1 MIKSGRA
8 TSIHRHLAGVG
19 ALTTGMVGG
28 LFLLVLVGV
37 SLDTSRAQVLERSS
51 ALASVL
57 ASNLTASIVF
67 QDPATAAELLNGLR
81 TVDDVIEAQVSLPGG
96 EVFVAYRRSLLE
108 DQSDIRELYSESLSV
123 PVLLDQE
130 EIASLEI
137 RVDLWPVYQQLVW
150 ISGIA
155 FVLWLL
161 GMVAAYVLSRVF
173 NARITTASIVFQ
185 DPATAA
191 ELLNGLRTVD
201 DVIEAQVSLPGGE
214 VFVAYR
220 RSLLEDQSDI
230 RELYSES
237 LSVPVLL
244 DQEEIASL
252 EIRVDLWPVY
262 QQLVWISGIAFVL
275 WLLGM
280 VAAYVL
286 SRVFNARI
294 TEPLSDLADMMSE
307 VTDREDYEQ
316 RFSYSVNNELGSV
329 VDAFNEM
336 LDRIGDREQRLRR
349 MILDLEEARDQAESA
364 ARSKS
369 SFLANMSHEIR
380 TPMNGV
386 MGMIALLKQGDLSEQ
401 QRAYFETIERSADAL
416 LLIIDDILDF
426 TKIEAGRLKLGRS
439 AFSLRDSLGSI
450 EALFSEPASQKGLV
464 LSFSVDPAVPQVVV
478 GDPGRI
484 RQILLNLIGNAVK
497 FTDEG
502 SITVKAGLADP
513 DRGEQLR
520 FTVAD
525 TGPGI
530 HSDDQ
535 TRIFGEF
542 YQADVSLTRAH
553 GGTGLGLSI
562 TDQLVRLM
570 GGQIGFESLEGE
582 GTLFWVELPMEVPG
596 DSTLNEWAADL
607 PKTGASAK
615 ESARLER
622 LTNPA
627 ASASAPTTGATEYPL
642 PITYDLQ
649 VLVAEDSEVNQFI
662 IRELL
667 AKWGIEIA
675 VVANGLE
682 AVEAFKGRE
691 FDLILMDIQMPE
703 MDGLEATRQIRSLQS
718 GEGVHADCEIVGLSA
733 HAMSGDRERYM
744 AEGMVDYLT
753 KPIRTEE
760 LREILDACLEKKQ
773 GIS

>member
-1 MIKSGRA
+1 MIKPGRT

-19 ALTTGMVGG
+19 AFTTGVVGG

-51 ALASVL
+51 ALGSVL

-67 QDPATAAELLNGLR
+67 QDPGTAAELLNGLR
-81 TVDDVIEAQVSLPGG
+81 TVDDVIEAQITLPEGD
-96 EVFVAYRRSLLE
+96 VFVTYRRSLLE
-108 DQSDIRELYSESLSV
+108 DQSGVQGLYSESLSV

-155 FVLWLL
+155 FVLW
-161 GMVAAYVLSRVF
+161 M
-173 NARITTASIVFQ
+173 
-185 DPATAA
+185 
-191 ELLNGLRTVD
+191 
-201 DVIEAQVSLPGGE
+201 
-214 VFVAYR
+214 
-220 RSLLEDQSDI
+220 
-230 RELYSES
+230 
-237 LSVPVLL
+237 
-244 DQEEIASL
+244 
-252 EIRVDLWPVY
+252 
-262 QQLVWISGIAFVL
+262 
-275 WLLGM
+275 LGM

-307 VTDREDYEQ
+307 VTDREDYGR
-316 RFSYSVNNELGSV
+316 RFSYGVNNELGSV

-336 LDRIGDREQRLRR
+336 LERIGDREQRLRK
-349 MILDLEEARDQAESA
+349 MIVDLEEARDQAESA

-386 MGMIALLKQGDLSEQ
+386 MGMIALLKQGDLTEQ

-450 EALFSEPASQKGLV
+450 EALFSEPASQKGLA
-464 LSFSVDPAVPQVVV
+464 LSFGVDPAVPEVVV

-502 SITVKAGLADP
+502 SITVTASLVDP
-513 DRGEQLR
+513 DKPEQFR

-530 HSDDQ
+530 QPDDQ

-553 GGTGLGLSI
+553 GGTGLGLAI

-570 GGQIGFESLEGE
+570 GGQVGFESEFGK
-582 GTLFWVELPMEVPG
+582 GSLFWVELPLASPSDTTVASFRDNDARGVP
-596 DSTLNEWAADL
+596 AD
-607 PKTGASAK
+607 K

-627 ASASAPTTGATEYPL
+627 AAASAPTTGATEYPL
-642 PITYDLQ
+642 PVTYDLQ

-675 VVANGLE
+675 VAANGLE
-682 AVEAFKGRE
+682 AVKAFRERE

-703 MDGLEATRQIRSLQS
+703 MDGLEATRQIRSIQTREALNQ
-718 GEGVHADCEIVGLSA
+718 GCEIVGLSA

-760 LREILDACLEKKQ
+760 LRVVLDACLEKKQ
-773 GIS
+773 AVSRR

>member
-1 MIKSGRA
+1 MIKSARA
-8 TSIHRHLAGVG
+8 TSIHSHLAGVG
-19 ALTTGMVGG
+19 AFITGAVGG

-37 SLDTSRAQVLERSS
+37 SLDTSRGQVLERSS
-51 ALASVL
+51 ALGNVL

-67 QDPATAAELLNGLR
+67 QDPGTAAELLNGLR
-81 TVDDVIEAQVSLPGG
+81 TVDDVIEARITLPGG
-96 EVFVAYRRSLLE
+96 EVFVTYRHSLLE
-108 DQSDIRELYSESLSV
+108 GHSGVQRLYSESLSV

-130 EIASLEI
+130 QIASLEI
-137 RVDLWPVYQQLVW
+137 RVDLWPVY
-150 ISGIA
+150 
-155 FVLWLL
+155 
-161 GMVAAYVLSRVF
+161 
-173 NARITTASIVFQ
+173 
-185 DPATAA
+185 
-191 ELLNGLRTVD
+191 E
-201 DVIEAQVSLPGGE
+201 
-214 VFVAYR
+214 
-220 RSLLEDQSDI
+220 
-230 RELYSES
+230 
-237 LSVPVLL
+237 
-244 DQEEIASL
+244 
-252 EIRVDLWPVY
+252 
-262 QQLVWISGIAFVL
+262 QLVWISGIAFVL

-307 VTDREDYEQ
+307 VTDREDYSQ
-316 RFSYSVNNELGSV
+316 RFTYGVKNELGSV

-336 LDRIGDREQRLRR
+336 LVRIGDREQRLRK
-349 MILDLEEARDQAESA
+349 MIVDLEEARDQAESA

-386 MGMIALLKQGDLSEQ
+386 MGMIALLKQGGLSEQ

-439 AFSLRDSLGSI
+439 AFSLRDSLSSI
-450 EALFSEPASQKGLV
+450 EALFSEPASQKGLA
-464 LSFSVDPAVPQVVV
+464 LSFTTDPSAPEIVV

-484 RQILLNLIGNAVK
+484 RQTLLNLIGNAVK

-502 SITVKAGLADP
+502 SVTVTVGLVETDQ
-513 DRGEQLR
+513 GEQFR

-530 HSDDQ
+530 HPDDQ

-553 GGTGLGLSI
+553 GGTGLGLVI

-570 GGQIGFESLEGE
+570 GGRIGFESRHGD
-582 GTLFWVELPMEVPG
+582 GSLFWIELPMEVPG
-596 DSTLNEWAADL
+596 DNNLQELAPEVLKNAERGS
-607 PKTGASAK
+607 

-627 ASASAPTTGATEYPL
+627 AAASAPTAGATEYPL
-642 PITYDLQ
+642 PVTYDLQ

-675 VVANGLE
+675 VAANGLE
-682 AVEAFKGRE
+682 TVEAFRERE

-718 GEGVHADCEIVGLSA
+718 REGLHVDCDIVGLSA
-733 HAMSGDRERYM
+733 HAMSGDRARYM
-744 AEGMVDYLT
+744 AEGMVGYLT
-753 KPIRTEE
+753 KPIKTEE
-760 LREILDACLEKKQ
+760 LKEVLDACFGKKQ
-773 GIS
+773 GGF

>member
-1 MIKSGRA
+1 MTKSSRA

-19 ALTTGMVGG
+19 ALTTGVVGG

-37 SLDTSRAQVLERSS
+37 SLETSRAQVLERSS
-51 ALASVL
+51 ALGGVL

-67 QDPATAAELLNGLR
+67 QDPGTAAELLNGLR
-81 TVDDVIEAQVSLPGG
+81 TVEDVIEAQIILPEG
-96 EVFVAYRRSLLE
+96 EVFVAYRRSLLD
-108 DQSDIRELYSESLSV
+108 DQSSFQGLSSESLRV

-130 EIASLEI
+130 QIAALEI
-137 RVDLWPVYQQLVW
+137 
-150 ISGIA
+150 S
-155 FVLWLL
+155 
-161 GMVAAYVLSRVF
+161 
-173 NARITTASIVFQ
+173 
-185 DPATAA
+185 
-191 ELLNGLRTVD
+191 
-201 DVIEAQVSLPGGE
+201 
-214 VFVAYR
+214 
-220 RSLLEDQSDI
+220 
-230 RELYSES
+230 
-237 LSVPVLL
+237 
-244 DQEEIASL
+244 
-252 EIRVDLWPVY
+252 VDLWPVY

-294 TEPLSDLADMMSE
+294 TEPLADLADMMSE
-307 VTDREDYEQ
+307 VTDREDYSQ
-316 RFSYSVNNELGSV
+316 RFSYGVNNELGSV

-336 LDRIGDREQRLRR
+336 LERIGDREQRLRK
-349 MILDLEEARDQAESA
+349 MILELEEARDQAESA

-386 MGMIALLKQGDLSEQ
+386 MGMIALLKQGGLTQQ

-439 AFSLRDSLGSI
+439 AFGLRESLGSI
-450 EALFSEPASQKGLV
+450 QALFSEPALQKGLA
-464 LSFSVDPAVPQVVV
+464 LSFTVDRAVPQVVV

-497 FTDEG
+497 FTEEG
-502 SITVKAGLADP
+502 GIKVAAGLIEIDK
-513 DRGEQLR
+513 GQQIR
-520 FTVAD
+520 FTVTD

-530 HSDDQ
+530 QPEDQ

-553 GGTGLGLSI
+553 GGTGLGLAI

-570 GGQIGFESLEGE
+570 GGRVGFESESGK
-582 GTLFWVELPMEVPG
+582 GSLFWVELPLVLPG
-596 DSTLNEWAADL
+596 DDTVAGLQDNVAENISKD
-607 PKTGASAK
+607 K

-627 ASASAPTTGATEYPL
+627 ASASAPTAGATEYPL
-642 PITYDLQ
+642 PVTYDLR

-675 VVANGLE
+675 VAANGLE
-682 AVEAFKGRE
+682 AVKAFSEQE

-703 MDGLEATRQIRSLQS
+703 MDGLEATRQIRAVQAA
-718 GEGVHADCEIVGLSA
+718 EGLHKDCEIVGLSA

-744 AEGMVDYLT
+744 AEGMIEYLT

-760 LREILDACLEKKQ
+760 LREVLDACLEAKQ
-773 GIS
+773 GGS

>member
-1 MIKSGRA
+1 
-8 TSIHRHLAGVG
+8 
-19 ALTTGMVGG
+19 
-28 LFLLVLVGV
+28 
-37 SLDTSRAQVLERSS
+37 
-51 ALASVL
+51 
-57 ASNLTASIVF
+57 
-67 QDPATAAELLNGLR
+67 
-81 TVDDVIEAQVSLPGG
+81 
-96 EVFVAYRRSLLE
+96 
-108 DQSDIRELYSESLSV
+108 
-123 PVLLDQE
+123 
-130 EIASLEI
+130 
-137 RVDLWPVYQQLVW
+137 
-150 ISGIA
+150 
-155 FVLWLL
+155 
-161 GMVAAYVLSRVF
+161 
-173 NARITTASIVFQ
+173 
-185 DPATAA
+185 
-191 ELLNGLRTVD
+191 
-201 DVIEAQVSLPGGE
+201 
-214 VFVAYR
+214 
-220 RSLLEDQSDI
+220 
-230 RELYSES
+230 
-237 LSVPVLL
+237 
-244 DQEEIASL
+244 
-252 EIRVDLWPVY
+252 
-262 QQLVWISGIAFVL
+262 
-275 WLLGM
+275 
-280 VAAYVL
+280 
-286 SRVFNARI
+286 
-294 TEPLSDLADMMSE
+294 MMSE
-307 VTDREDYEQ
+307 VTDREDYSQ
-316 RFSYSVNNELGSV
+316 RFSYGVKNELGSV

-336 LDRIGDREQRLRR
+336 LVRIGDREQRLRK
-349 MILDLEEARDQAESA
+349 MIVDLEEARDQAESA

-386 MGMIALLKQGDLSEQ
+386 MGMIALLKQGGLTEQ

-450 EALFSEPASQKGLV
+450 EALFSEPASQKGLA
-464 LSFSVDPAVPQVVV
+464 LSFTTDPSVPEVVV

-502 SITVKAGLADP
+502 SITVTAGLADS
-513 DRGEQLR
+513 DKGEQFR

-530 HSDDQ
+530 HPDDQ

-553 GGTGLGLSI
+553 GGTGLGLAI

-570 GGQIGFESLEGE
+570 GGRIGFESRHGD
-582 GTLFWVELPMEVPG
+582 GSLFWVELPMEVPG
-596 DSTLNEWAADL
+596 DKTLQELAPEVPKPAAS
-607 PKTGASAK
+607 GK

-627 ASASAPTTGATEYPL
+627 AAASAPTAGATEYPL
-642 PITYDLQ
+642 PVTYDLQ

-675 VVANGLE
+675 VAANGLE
-682 AVEAFKGRE
+682 AVEAFRERE

-703 MDGLEATRQIRSLQS
+703 MDGLEATRQIGALQA
-718 GEGVHADCEIVGLSA
+718 GEGLHTGCDIVGLSA

-760 LREILDACLEKKQ
+760 LREVLDACLEKKQ
-773 GIS
+773 GVS

>member
-1 MIKSGRA
+1 MIKPDRT

-19 ALTTGMVGG
+19 AFITGVVGG

-51 ALASVL
+51 ALGSVL

-67 QDPATAAELLNGLR
+67 QDPGTAAELLNGLR
-81 TVDDVIEAQVSLPGG
+81 TVDDVIEAQITLPEGD
-96 EVFVAYRRSLLE
+96 VFVTYRRSLLE
-108 DQSDIRELYSESLSV
+108 DQSGVQGLYSESLSV

-155 FVLWLL
+155 FVLW
-161 GMVAAYVLSRVF
+161 M
-173 NARITTASIVFQ
+173 
-185 DPATAA
+185 
-191 ELLNGLRTVD
+191 
-201 DVIEAQVSLPGGE
+201 
-214 VFVAYR
+214 
-220 RSLLEDQSDI
+220 
-230 RELYSES
+230 
-237 LSVPVLL
+237 
-244 DQEEIASL
+244 
-252 EIRVDLWPVY
+252 
-262 QQLVWISGIAFVL
+262 
-275 WLLGM
+275 LGM

-307 VTDREDYEQ
+307 VTDREDYGR
-316 RFSYSVNNELGSV
+316 RFSYGVNNELGSV

-336 LDRIGDREQRLRR
+336 LERIGDREQRLRK
-349 MILDLEEARDQAESA
+349 MIVDLEEARDQAESA

-386 MGMIALLKQGDLSEQ
+386 MGMIALLKQGDLTEQ

-439 AFSLRDSLGSI
+439 AFSLHDSLGSI
-450 EALFSEPASQKGLV
+450 EALFSEPASQKGLA
-464 LSFSVDPAVPQVVV
+464 LSFSVDPAVPEVVV

-502 SITVKAGLADP
+502 SITVTASLVDP
-513 DRGEQLR
+513 DKPEQFR

-530 HSDDQ
+530 QPDDQ

-553 GGTGLGLSI
+553 GGTGLGLAI

-570 GGQIGFESLEGE
+570 GGEVGFESEFGK
-582 GTLFWVELPMEVPG
+582 GSLFWVELPLASPG
-596 DSTLNEWAADL
+596 DTTAASFRDNDAR
-607 PKTGASAK
+607 GISADK

-627 ASASAPTTGATEYPL
+627 AAASAPTTGATEYPL
-642 PITYDLQ
+642 PVTYDLQ

-675 VVANGLE
+675 VAANGLE
-682 AVEAFKGRE
+682 AVKAFRERE

-703 MDGLEATRQIRSLQS
+703 MDGLEATRQIRSIQTREALHQ
-718 GEGVHADCEIVGLSA
+718 GCEIVGLSA

-760 LREILDACLEKKQ
+760 LRVVLDACLEKKQ
-773 GIS
+773 GVS

>member
-19 ALTTGMVGG
+19 AFTTGVVGG

-37 SLDTSRAQVLERSS
+37 SLETSRAQVLERSS
-51 ALASVL
+51 ALGSVL

-67 QDPATAAELLNGLR
+67 QDPGTAAELLNGLR
-81 TVDDVIEAQVSLPGG
+81 TVEDVIEAQIILPEG
-96 EVFVAYRRSLLE
+96 EVFVTYRRSLLE
-108 DQSDIRELYSESLSV
+108 DQSGFQGLSSESLRV

-130 EIASLEI
+130 QIASLEI
-137 RVDLWPVYQQLVW
+137 RVDLWPVYQQQVW

-155 FVLWLL
+155 LVLWLL
-161 GMVAAYVLSRVF
+161 GMA
-173 NARITTASIVFQ
+173 
-185 DPATAA
+185 
-191 ELLNGLRTVD
+191 
-201 DVIEAQVSLPGGE
+201 
-214 VFVAYR
+214 
-220 RSLLEDQSDI
+220 
-230 RELYSES
+230 
-237 LSVPVLL
+237 
-244 DQEEIASL
+244 
-252 EIRVDLWPVY
+252 
-262 QQLVWISGIAFVL
+262 
-275 WLLGM
+275 
-280 VAAYVL
+280 AAYVL

-294 TEPLSDLADMMSE
+294 TEPLSDLARMMSE
-307 VTDREDYEQ
+307 VTDREDYGQ
-316 RFSYSVNNELGSV
+316 RFSYDVNNELGSV

-336 LDRIGDREQRLRR
+336 LARIGDREQRLRK
-349 MILDLEEARDQAESA
+349 MIVELEQARDQAESA

-386 MGMIALLKQGDLSEQ
+386 MGMIALLKQGDLTEQ

-439 AFSLRDSLGSI
+439 AFSVRESLGSI
-450 EALFSEPASQKGLV
+450 EALFSEPASQKGLE
-464 LSFSVDPAVPQVVV
+464 LSFTIDPSVPEVVV

-502 SITVKAGLADP
+502 SIKVTAGLLEIDK
-513 DRGEQLR
+513 GEQLR
-520 FTVAD
+520 FTVMD

-530 HSDDQ
+530 HPDDQ

-553 GGTGLGLSI
+553 GGTGLGLAI
-562 TDQLVRLM
+562 TEQLVRLM
-570 GGQIGFESLEGE
+570 GGRVGFESDAGK
-582 GTLFWVELPMEVPG
+582 GSLFWVELPLALPSDNTVASFQ
-596 DSTLNEWAADL
+596 DTLAESMSAD
-607 PKTGASAK
+607 K

-622 LTNPA
+622 LTNPT
-627 ASASAPTTGATEYPL
+627 ASASAPSAGATEYPL
-642 PITYDLQ
+642 PVSYELR

-675 VVANGLE
+675 VAANGLE
-682 AVEAFKGRE
+682 AVKAFREQE

-703 MDGLEATRQIRSLQS
+703 MDGLEATRQIRSVQASENLHR
-718 GEGVHADCEIVGLSA
+718 GCEIVGLSA

-744 AEGMVDYLT
+744 AEGMIEYLT

-760 LREILDACLEKKQ
+760 LREVLDACLAKKQ
-773 GIS
+773 GGS

>member
-1 MIKSGRA
+1 MIKPDRT

-19 ALTTGMVGG
+19 AFITGVVGG
-28 LFLLVLVGV
+28 LSLLVLVGV

-51 ALASVL
+51 ALGSVL

-67 QDPATAAELLNGLR
+67 QDPGTAAELLNGLR
-81 TVDDVIEAQVSLPGG
+81 TVDDVIEAQITLPEGG
-96 EVFVAYRRSLLE
+96 VFVTYRRSLLE
-108 DQSDIRELYSESLSV
+108 DQSGVQGLYSESLSV

-155 FVLWLL
+155 FVLW
-161 GMVAAYVLSRVF
+161 M
-173 NARITTASIVFQ
+173 
-185 DPATAA
+185 
-191 ELLNGLRTVD
+191 
-201 DVIEAQVSLPGGE
+201 
-214 VFVAYR
+214 
-220 RSLLEDQSDI
+220 
-230 RELYSES
+230 
-237 LSVPVLL
+237 
-244 DQEEIASL
+244 
-252 EIRVDLWPVY
+252 
-262 QQLVWISGIAFVL
+262 
-275 WLLGM
+275 LGM

-307 VTDREDYEQ
+307 VTDREDYGR
-316 RFSYSVNNELGSV
+316 RFSYGVNNELGSV

-336 LDRIGDREQRLRR
+336 LERIGDREQRLRK
-349 MILDLEEARDQAESA
+349 MIVDLEEARDQAESA

-386 MGMIALLKQGDLSEQ
+386 MGMIALLKQGDLTEQ

-439 AFSLRDSLGSI
+439 AFSLHDSLGSI
-450 EALFSEPASQKGLV
+450 EALFSEPASQKGLA
-464 LSFSVDPAVPQVVV
+464 LSFTVDPAVPEVVV

-502 SITVKAGLADP
+502 SITVTASLVDP
-513 DRGEQLR
+513 DKPEQFR

-530 HSDDQ
+530 DPDDQ

-553 GGTGLGLSI
+553 GGTGLGLAI

-570 GGQIGFESLEGE
+570 GGQVGFESEFGK
-582 GTLFWVELPMEVPG
+582 GSLFWVELPLASPSDTTVASFRDNDARGVP
-596 DSTLNEWAADL
+596 AD
-607 PKTGASAK
+607 K

-627 ASASAPTTGATEYPL
+627 AAASAPTTGATEYPL
-642 PITYDLQ
+642 PVTYDLQ

-675 VVANGLE
+675 VAANGLE
-682 AVEAFKGRE
+682 AVKAFRERE

-703 MDGLEATRQIRSLQS
+703 MDGLEATRQIRSIQTREALHQ
-718 GEGVHADCEIVGLSA
+718 GCEIVGLSA

-760 LREILDACLEKKQ
+760 LRVVLDACLEKKQ
-773 GIS
+773 AVSRR

>member
-1 MIKSGRA
+1 MIKPDRT

-19 ALTTGMVGG
+19 AFITGVVGG

-51 ALASVL
+51 ALGSVL

-67 QDPATAAELLNGLR
+67 QDPGTAAELLNGLR
-81 TVDDVIEAQVSLPGG
+81 TVDDVIEAQITLPEGG
-96 EVFVAYRRSLLE
+96 VFVTYRRSLLE
-108 DQSDIRELYSESLSV
+108 DQSGVQGLYSESLSV

-155 FVLWLL
+155 FVLW
-161 GMVAAYVLSRVF
+161 M
-173 NARITTASIVFQ
+173 
-185 DPATAA
+185 
-191 ELLNGLRTVD
+191 
-201 DVIEAQVSLPGGE
+201 
-214 VFVAYR
+214 
-220 RSLLEDQSDI
+220 
-230 RELYSES
+230 
-237 LSVPVLL
+237 
-244 DQEEIASL
+244 
-252 EIRVDLWPVY
+252 
-262 QQLVWISGIAFVL
+262 
-275 WLLGM
+275 LGM

-307 VTDREDYEQ
+307 VTDREDYGR
-316 RFSYSVNNELGSV
+316 RFSYGVNNELGSV

-336 LDRIGDREQRLRR
+336 LERIGDREQRLRK
-349 MILDLEEARDQAESA
+349 MIVDLEEARDQAESA

-386 MGMIALLKQGDLSEQ
+386 MGMIALLKQGDLTEQ

-450 EALFSEPASQKGLV
+450 EALFSEPASQKGLA
-464 LSFSVDPAVPQVVV
+464 LSFAVDPAVPEVVV

-502 SITVKAGLADP
+502 SITVTASLVDP
-513 DRGEQLR
+513 DKPEQFR

-530 HSDDQ
+530 QPDDQ

-553 GGTGLGLSI
+553 GGTGLGLAI

-570 GGQIGFESLEGE
+570 GGQVGFESEFGK
-582 GTLFWVELPMEVPG
+582 GSLFWVELPLASPSDTTVASFRDNDARGVP
-596 DSTLNEWAADL
+596 AD
-607 PKTGASAK
+607 K

-627 ASASAPTTGATEYPL
+627 AAASAPTTGATEYPL
-642 PITYDLQ
+642 PVTYDLQ

-675 VVANGLE
+675 VAANGLE
-682 AVEAFKGRE
+682 AVKAFRERE

-703 MDGLEATRQIRSLQS
+703 MDGLEATRQIRSIQTREALHQ
-718 GEGVHADCEIVGLSA
+718 GCEIVGLSA

-760 LREILDACLEKKQ
+760 LRVVLDACLEKKQ
-773 GIS
+773 AVSRR

>member
-1 MIKSGRA
+1 MIKPDRT

-19 ALTTGMVGG
+19 AFITGVVGG

-51 ALASVL
+51 ALGSVL

-67 QDPATAAELLNGLR
+67 QDPGTAAELLNGLR
-81 TVDDVIEAQVSLPGG
+81 TVDDVIEAQITLPEGD
-96 EVFVAYRRSLLE
+96 VFVTYRRSLLE
-108 DQSDIRELYSESLSV
+108 DQSGVQGLYSESLSV

-155 FVLWLL
+155 FVLW
-161 GMVAAYVLSRVF
+161 M
-173 NARITTASIVFQ
+173 
-185 DPATAA
+185 
-191 ELLNGLRTVD
+191 
-201 DVIEAQVSLPGGE
+201 
-214 VFVAYR
+214 
-220 RSLLEDQSDI
+220 
-230 RELYSES
+230 
-237 LSVPVLL
+237 
-244 DQEEIASL
+244 
-252 EIRVDLWPVY
+252 
-262 QQLVWISGIAFVL
+262 
-275 WLLGM
+275 LGM

-307 VTDREDYEQ
+307 VTDREDYGR
-316 RFSYSVNNELGSV
+316 RFSYGVNNELGSV

-336 LDRIGDREQRLRR
+336 LERIGDREQRLRK
-349 MILDLEEARDQAESA
+349 MIVDLEEARDQAESA

-386 MGMIALLKQGDLSEQ
+386 MGMIALLKQGDLTEQ

-450 EALFSEPASQKGLV
+450 EALFSEPASQKGLA
-464 LSFSVDPAVPQVVV
+464 LSFTVDPAVPEVVV

-502 SITVKAGLADP
+502 SITVTASLAEP
-513 DRGEQLR
+513 DKPEQFR

-530 HSDDQ
+530 QPDDQ

-553 GGTGLGLSI
+553 GGTGLGLAI

-570 GGQIGFESLEGE
+570 GGQVGFESEFGK
-582 GTLFWVELPMEVPG
+582 GSLFWVELPLASPS
-596 DSTLNEWAADL
+596 DATAASFRDNDARG
-607 PKTGASAK
+607 PSADK

-627 ASASAPTTGATEYPL
+627 AAASAPATGATEYPL
-642 PITYDLQ
+642 PVTYDLQ

-675 VVANGLE
+675 VAANGLE
-682 AVEAFKGRE
+682 AVKAFRERE

-703 MDGLEATRQIRSLQS
+703 IDGLEATRQIRSIQTREALHQ
-718 GEGVHADCEIVGLSA
+718 GCEIVGLSA

-760 LREILDACLEKKQ
+760 LRVVLDACLEKKQ
-773 GIS
+773 GLS

>member
-1 MIKSGRA
+1 M
-8 TSIHRHLAGVG
+8 
-19 ALTTGMVGG
+19 
-28 LFLLVLVGV
+28 LVLVGV

-51 ALASVL
+51 ALGSVL

-67 QDPATAAELLNGLR
+67 QDPGTAAELLNGLR
-81 TVDDVIEAQVSLPGG
+81 TVDDVIEAQITLPEGD
-96 EVFVAYRRSLLE
+96 VFVTYRRSLLE
-108 DQSDIRELYSESLSV
+108 DQSGVQGLYSESLSV

-155 FVLWLL
+155 FVLW
-161 GMVAAYVLSRVF
+161 M
-173 NARITTASIVFQ
+173 
-185 DPATAA
+185 
-191 ELLNGLRTVD
+191 
-201 DVIEAQVSLPGGE
+201 
-214 VFVAYR
+214 
-220 RSLLEDQSDI
+220 
-230 RELYSES
+230 
-237 LSVPVLL
+237 
-244 DQEEIASL
+244 
-252 EIRVDLWPVY
+252 
-262 QQLVWISGIAFVL
+262 
-275 WLLGM
+275 LGM

-307 VTDREDYEQ
+307 VTDREDYGR
-316 RFSYSVNNELGSV
+316 RFSYGVNNELGSV

-336 LDRIGDREQRLRR
+336 LERIGDREQRLRK
-349 MILDLEEARDQAESA
+349 MIVDLEEARDQAESA

-386 MGMIALLKQGDLSEQ
+386 MGMIALLKQGDLTEQ

-450 EALFSEPASQKGLV
+450 EALFSEPASQKGLA
-464 LSFSVDPAVPQVVV
+464 LSFSVDPAVPEVVV

-502 SITVKAGLADP
+502 SITVTASLADP
-513 DRGEQLR
+513 DKPEQFR

-530 HSDDQ
+530 QPDDQ

-553 GGTGLGLSI
+553 GGTGLGLAI

-570 GGQIGFESLEGE
+570 GGQVGFESEFGK
-582 GTLFWVELPMEVPG
+582 GSHFWVELPLASPSDV
-596 DSTLNEWAADL
+596 TAASFRDNDAR
-607 PKTGASAK
+607 GVSADK

-627 ASASAPTTGATEYPL
+627 AAASAPTTGATEYPL
-642 PITYDLQ
+642 PVTYDLQ

-675 VVANGLE
+675 VAANGLE
-682 AVEAFKGRE
+682 AVKAFRERE

-703 MDGLEATRQIRSLQS
+703 MDGLEATRQIRSIQTREALHQ
-718 GEGVHADCEIVGLSA
+718 GCEVVGLSA

-760 LREILDACLEKKQ
+760 LRVVLDACLEKKQ
-773 GIS
+773 GVS

>member
-1 MIKSGRA
+1 MAMTKSSRA

-19 ALTTGMVGG
+19 ALTTGVVGG

-37 SLDTSRAQVLERSS
+37 SLETSRAQVLERSS
-51 ALASVL
+51 ALGSVL

-67 QDPATAAELLNGLR
+67 QDPGTAAELLNGLR
-81 TVDDVIEAQVSLPGG
+81 TVEDVIEAQIILPEG
-96 EVFVAYRRSLLE
+96 EVFVAYRRSLLD
-108 DQSDIRELYSESLSV
+108 DQSSFQGLSSESLRV

-130 EIASLEI
+130 QIAALEI
-137 RVDLWPVYQQLVW
+137 
-150 ISGIA
+150 S
-155 FVLWLL
+155 
-161 GMVAAYVLSRVF
+161 
-173 NARITTASIVFQ
+173 
-185 DPATAA
+185 
-191 ELLNGLRTVD
+191 
-201 DVIEAQVSLPGGE
+201 
-214 VFVAYR
+214 
-220 RSLLEDQSDI
+220 
-230 RELYSES
+230 
-237 LSVPVLL
+237 
-244 DQEEIASL
+244 
-252 EIRVDLWPVY
+252 VDLWPVY

-294 TEPLSDLADMMSE
+294 TEPLADLADMMSE
-307 VTDREDYEQ
+307 VTDREDYSQ
-316 RFSYSVNNELGSV
+316 RFSYGVNNELGSV

-336 LDRIGDREQRLRR
+336 LERIGDREQRLRK
-349 MILDLEEARDQAESA
+349 MILELEEARDQAESA

-386 MGMIALLKQGDLSEQ
+386 MGMIALLKQGDLTQQ

-439 AFSLRDSLGSI
+439 AFGLRESLGSI
-450 EALFSEPASQKGLV
+450 QALFSEPALQKGLA
-464 LSFSVDPAVPQVVV
+464 LSFTVDRAVPQVVV

-497 FTDEG
+497 FTEEG
-502 SITVKAGLADP
+502 GIKVAAGLIEIDK
-513 DRGEQLR
+513 GQQIR
-520 FTVAD
+520 FTVTD

-530 HSDDQ
+530 QPEDQ

-553 GGTGLGLSI
+553 GGTGLGLAI

-570 GGQIGFESLEGE
+570 GGRVGFESESGK
-582 GTLFWVELPMEVPG
+582 GSLFWVELPLVLPG
-596 DSTLNEWAADL
+596 DDTVAGLQDNVAENISKD
-607 PKTGASAK
+607 K

-627 ASASAPTTGATEYPL
+627 ASASAPTAGATEYPL
-642 PITYDLQ
+642 PVTYDLR

-675 VVANGLE
+675 VAANGLD
-682 AVEAFKGRE
+682 AVKAFSEQE

-703 MDGLEATRQIRSLQS
+703 MDGLEATRQIRAVQAA
-718 GEGVHADCEIVGLSA
+718 EGLHKDCEIVGLSA

-744 AEGMVDYLT
+744 AEGMIEYLT

-760 LREILDACLEKKQ
+760 LREVLDACLEAKQ
-773 GIS
+773 GGS

>member
-1 MIKSGRA
+1 MIKSGRT

-19 ALTTGMVGG
+19 AFITGVVGG

-37 SLDTSRAQVLERSS
+37 SLDTSRGQVLERSS
-51 ALASVL
+51 ALGSVL

-67 QDPATAAELLNGLR
+67 QDPGTAAELLNGLR
-81 TVDDVIEAQVSLPGG
+81 TVDDVIEARVTLPEG
-96 EVFVAYRRSLLE
+96 EIFVTYRRSLVE
-108 DQSDIRELYSESLSV
+108 DQSDVQGLYSESLSV

-130 EIASLEI
+130 QVASLEI

-155 FVLWLL
+155 FALWLL
-161 GMVAAYVLSRVF
+161 GML
-173 NARITTASIVFQ
+173 
-185 DPATAA
+185 
-191 ELLNGLRTVD
+191 
-201 DVIEAQVSLPGGE
+201 
-214 VFVAYR
+214 
-220 RSLLEDQSDI
+220 
-230 RELYSES
+230 
-237 LSVPVLL
+237 
-244 DQEEIASL
+244 
-252 EIRVDLWPVY
+252 
-262 QQLVWISGIAFVL
+262 
-275 WLLGM
+275 
-280 VAAYVL
+280 AAYVL

-294 TEPLSDLADMMSE
+294 TEPLSELADMMSE
-307 VTDREDYEQ
+307 VTDREDYSQ
-316 RFSYSVNNELGSV
+316 RFSYEVKNELGAV

-336 LDRIGDREQRLRR
+336 LVRIGDREQRLRK
-349 MILDLEEARDQAESA
+349 MIVDLEEARDQAESA
-364 ARSKS
+364 TRSKS

-386 MGMIALLKQGDLSEQ
+386 MGMIALLKQGGLTEQ

-439 AFSLRDSLGSI
+439 AFSLRDSLSSI

-464 LSFSVDPAVPQVVV
+464 LSFAVDSAVPALVV

-484 RQILLNLIGNAVK
+484 RQILLNLMGNAVK

-502 SITVKAGLADP
+502 SITVTAGLADS
-513 DRGEQLR
+513 DKGEQFR

-530 HSDDQ
+530 HPDDQ

-553 GGTGLGLSI
+553 GGTGLGLAI
-562 TDQLVRLM
+562 TDQLVGLM
-570 GGQIGFESLEGE
+570 GGRIGFESRHGD
-582 GTLFWVELPMEVPG
+582 GSLFWVELPIEVPG
-596 DSTLNEWAADL
+596 DNTLQELVTDV
-607 PKTGASAK
+607 PKHGAQVK
-615 ESARLER
+615 DSARLER

-627 ASASAPTTGATEYPL
+627 ASASAPTAGATEYPL
-642 PITYDLQ
+642 PVTYDLQ
-649 VLVAEDSEVNQFI
+649 VLVAEDSEVNQLI

-675 VVANGLE
+675 VAANGLE
-682 AVEAFKGRE
+682 AVEAFKASE

-718 GEGVHADCEIVGLSA
+718 GEGLHAGCDIVGLSA
-733 HAMSGDRERYM
+733 HAMSGDRKRYM

-753 KPIRTEE
+753 KPIRMED
-760 LREILDACLEKKQ
+760 LREVLDACLEKKQ
-773 GIS
+773 GVS

>member
-1 MIKSGRA
+1 MIKPGRT

-19 ALTTGMVGG
+19 AFITGVVGG

-51 ALASVL
+51 ALGSVL

-67 QDPATAAELLNGLR
+67 QDPGTAAELLNGLR
-81 TVDDVIEAQVSLPGG
+81 TVDDVIEAQITLPAGD
-96 EVFVAYRRSLLE
+96 VFVTYRRSLLE
-108 DQSDIRELYSESLSV
+108 DPAGVQGLYSESLSV

-155 FVLWLL
+155 FLLW
-161 GMVAAYVLSRVF
+161 M
-173 NARITTASIVFQ
+173 
-185 DPATAA
+185 
-191 ELLNGLRTVD
+191 
-201 DVIEAQVSLPGGE
+201 
-214 VFVAYR
+214 
-220 RSLLEDQSDI
+220 
-230 RELYSES
+230 
-237 LSVPVLL
+237 
-244 DQEEIASL
+244 
-252 EIRVDLWPVY
+252 
-262 QQLVWISGIAFVL
+262 
-275 WLLGM
+275 LGM

-307 VTDREDYEQ
+307 VTDREDYGR
-316 RFSYSVNNELGSV
+316 RFSYGVNNELGSV

-336 LDRIGDREQRLRR
+336 LERIGDREQRLRK
-349 MILDLEEARDQAESA
+349 MIVDLEEARDQAESA

-386 MGMIALLKQGDLSEQ
+386 MGMIALLKQGDLTEQ

-450 EALFSEPASQKGLV
+450 EALFSEPASQKGLA
-464 LSFSVDPAVPQVVV
+464 LSFTVDPAVPEVVV

-502 SITVKAGLADP
+502 RIAVTASLADP
-513 DRGEQLR
+513 AKPEQFR
-520 FTVAD
+520 FTVED

-530 HSDDQ
+530 DPDDQ

-553 GGTGLGLSI
+553 GGTGLGLAI
-562 TDQLVRLM
+562 TEQLVRLM
-570 GGQIGFESLEGE
+570 GGQVGFESDFGK
-582 GTLFWVELPMEVPG
+582 GSLFWVELPLASPG
-596 DSTLNEWAADL
+596 DATAASFRDND
-607 PKTGASAK
+607 TRGVSADK

-627 ASASAPTTGATEYPL
+627 AATSAPATGATEYPL
-642 PITYDLQ
+642 PVTYDLQ

-675 VVANGLE
+675 VAANGLE
-682 AVEAFKGRE
+682 AVKAFRERE

-703 MDGLEATRQIRSLQS
+703 MDGLEATRQIRSIQTREALH
-718 GEGVHADCEIVGLSA
+718 EGCEIVGLSA

-760 LREILDACLEKKQ
+760 LRVVLDACLEKKQ
-773 GIS
+773 GVS

>member
-1 MIKSGRA
+1 MTKSSRA

-19 ALTTGMVGG
+19 ALTTGVVGG

-37 SLDTSRAQVLERSS
+37 SLETSRAQVLERSS
-51 ALASVL
+51 ALGSVL

-67 QDPATAAELLNGLR
+67 QDPGTAAELLNGLR
-81 TVDDVIEAQVSLPGG
+81 TVEDVIEAQIILPEG
-96 EVFVAYRRSLLE
+96 EVFVAYRRSLLD
-108 DQSDIRELYSESLSV
+108 DQSSFQGLSSESLRV

-130 EIASLEI
+130 QIAALEI
-137 RVDLWPVYQQLVW
+137 
-150 ISGIA
+150 S
-155 FVLWLL
+155 
-161 GMVAAYVLSRVF
+161 
-173 NARITTASIVFQ
+173 
-185 DPATAA
+185 
-191 ELLNGLRTVD
+191 
-201 DVIEAQVSLPGGE
+201 
-214 VFVAYR
+214 
-220 RSLLEDQSDI
+220 
-230 RELYSES
+230 
-237 LSVPVLL
+237 
-244 DQEEIASL
+244 
-252 EIRVDLWPVY
+252 VDLWPVY

-294 TEPLSDLADMMSE
+294 TEPLADLADMMSE
-307 VTDREDYEQ
+307 VTDREDYSQ
-316 RFSYSVNNELGSV
+316 RFSYGVNNELGSV

-336 LDRIGDREQRLRR
+336 LERIGDREQRLRK
-349 MILDLEEARDQAESA
+349 MILELEEARDQAESA

-386 MGMIALLKQGDLSEQ
+386 MGMIALLKQGDLTQQ

-439 AFSLRDSLGSI
+439 AFGLRESLGSI
-450 EALFSEPASQKGLV
+450 QALFSEPALQKGLA
-464 LSFSVDPAVPQVVV
+464 LSFTVDRAVPQVVV

-497 FTDEG
+497 FTEEG
-502 SITVKAGLADP
+502 GIKVAAGLIEIDK
-513 DRGEQLR
+513 GQQIR
-520 FTVAD
+520 FTVTD

-530 HSDDQ
+530 QPEDQ

-553 GGTGLGLSI
+553 GGTGLGLAI

-570 GGQIGFESLEGE
+570 GGRVGFESESGK
-582 GTLFWVELPMEVPG
+582 GSLFWVELPLVLPG
-596 DSTLNEWAADL
+596 DDTVAGLQDNVAENISKD
-607 PKTGASAK
+607 K

-627 ASASAPTTGATEYPL
+627 ASASAPTAGATEYPL
-642 PITYDLQ
+642 PVTYDLR

-675 VVANGLE
+675 VAANGLD
-682 AVEAFKGRE
+682 AVKAFSEQE

-703 MDGLEATRQIRSLQS
+703 MDGLEATRQIRAVQAA
-718 GEGVHADCEIVGLSA
+718 EGLHKDCEIVGLSA

-744 AEGMVDYLT
+744 AEGMIEYLT

-760 LREILDACLEKKQ
+760 LREVLDACLEAKQ
-773 GIS
+773 GGS

>member
-1 MIKSGRA
+1 MIRPTRT

-19 ALTTGMVGG
+19 ALTTGLVGG

-37 SLDTSRAQVLERSS
+37 SLETSRTQVLERST
-51 ALASVL
+51 ALGSVL

-67 QDPATAAELLNGLR
+67 QDPGTAAELLNGLR
-81 TVDDVIEAQVSLPGG
+81 TVDDVIEARVTLPEGG
-96 EVFVAYRRSLLE
+96 IFVTYRRSIPE
-108 DQSDIRELYSESLSV
+108 GQSGVQNLYSESLSV

-130 EIASLEI
+130 QVASLEI

-150 ISGIA
+150 ISAVA

-161 GMVAAYVLSRVF
+161 GML
-173 NARITTASIVFQ
+173 
-185 DPATAA
+185 
-191 ELLNGLRTVD
+191 
-201 DVIEAQVSLPGGE
+201 
-214 VFVAYR
+214 
-220 RSLLEDQSDI
+220 
-230 RELYSES
+230 
-237 LSVPVLL
+237 
-244 DQEEIASL
+244 
-252 EIRVDLWPVY
+252 
-262 QQLVWISGIAFVL
+262 
-275 WLLGM
+275 
-280 VAAYVL
+280 AAYVL

-307 VTDREDYEQ
+307 VTDREDYSQ
-316 RFSYSVNNELGSV
+316 RFSYGVKNELGAV
-329 VDAFNEM
+329 VEAFNEM
-336 LDRIGDREQRLRR
+336 LVRIGDREQRLRK
-349 MILDLEEARDQAESA
+349 MIVDLEEARDQAESA

-386 MGMIALLKQGDLSEQ
+386 IGMIALLKQGGLAEQ
-401 QRAYFETIERSADAL
+401 QLAYFETIERSADAL

-426 TKIEAGRLKLGRS
+426 TKIEAGRLTLGRS
-439 AFSLRDSLGSI
+439 AFSIRDSLSSI

-464 LSFSVDPAVPQVVV
+464 LGFTVDSAVPAVLV

-497 FTDEG
+497 FTDKG
-502 SITVKAGLADP
+502 SITVTASVADTEQ
-513 DRGEQLR
+513 GEHIR

-530 HSDDQ
+530 HPEDQ

-542 YQADVSLTRAH
+542 FQADVSLTRSH
-553 GGTGLGLSI
+553 GGTGLGLAI

-570 GGQIGFESLEGE
+570 GGRIGFESRYGA
-582 GTLFWVELPMEVPG
+582 GSLFWVELPMEVSAENSPQE
-596 DSTLNEWAADL
+596 LAAG
-607 PKTGASAK
+607 GAEGGANQK
-615 ESARLER
+615 EVARLER

-642 PITYDLQ
+642 SVTYELS

-675 VVANGLE
+675 VAANGLE
-682 AVEAFKGRE
+682 AVDAFKEQE

-703 MDGLEATRQIRSLQS
+703 MDGLEATRRIRSLQNDES
-718 GEGVHADCEIVGLSA
+718 VHEECEIVGLSA

-760 LREILDACLEKKQ
+760 LRKILEACLKKKQ
-773 GIS
+773 GLS

>member
-1 MIKSGRA
+1 MIKPGRT

-19 ALTTGMVGG
+19 AFITGVVGG

-51 ALASVL
+51 ALGSVL

-67 QDPATAAELLNGLR
+67 QDPGTAAELLNGLR
-81 TVDDVIEAQVSLPGG
+81 TVDDVIEAQITLPEGD
-96 EVFVAYRRSLLE
+96 VFVTYRRSLLE
-108 DQSDIRELYSESLSV
+108 DQSGVQGLYSESLSV

-155 FVLWLL
+155 FVLW
-161 GMVAAYVLSRVF
+161 M
-173 NARITTASIVFQ
+173 
-185 DPATAA
+185 
-191 ELLNGLRTVD
+191 
-201 DVIEAQVSLPGGE
+201 
-214 VFVAYR
+214 
-220 RSLLEDQSDI
+220 
-230 RELYSES
+230 
-237 LSVPVLL
+237 
-244 DQEEIASL
+244 
-252 EIRVDLWPVY
+252 
-262 QQLVWISGIAFVL
+262 
-275 WLLGM
+275 LGM

-307 VTDREDYEQ
+307 VTDREDYGR
-316 RFSYSVNNELGSV
+316 RFSYGVNNELGSV

-336 LDRIGDREQRLRR
+336 LERIGDREQRLRK
-349 MILDLEEARDQAESA
+349 MIVDLEEARDQAESA

-386 MGMIALLKQGDLSEQ
+386 MGMIALLKQGDLTEQ

-450 EALFSEPASQKGLV
+450 EALFSEPASQKGLA
-464 LSFSVDPAVPQVVV
+464 LSFTVDPAVPEVVV

-502 SITVKAGLADP
+502 SITVTASLADP
-513 DRGEQLR
+513 DKPEQFR

-530 HSDDQ
+530 QPDDQ

-553 GGTGLGLSI
+553 GGTGLGLAI

-570 GGQIGFESLEGE
+570 GGQVGFESEFGK
-582 GTLFWVELPMEVPG
+582 GSLFWVELPLASPS
-596 DSTLNEWAADL
+596 DATAASFRDNDAR
-607 PKTGASAK
+607 GVSADK

-627 ASASAPTTGATEYPL
+627 AAASAPTTGATEYPL
-642 PITYDLQ
+642 PVTYDLQ

-675 VVANGLE
+675 VAANGLE
-682 AVEAFKGRE
+682 AVKAFRERE

-703 MDGLEATRQIRSLQS
+703 MDGLEATRQIRSIQTREALHQ
-718 GEGVHADCEIVGLSA
+718 GCEIVGLSA
-733 HAMSGDRERYM
+733 HAMGGDRERYM

-760 LREILDACLEKKQ
+760 LRVVLDACLEKKQ
-773 GIS
+773 GVS

>member
-1 MIKSGRA
+1 MIKSGRT

-19 ALTTGMVGG
+19 AFITGVVGG

-37 SLDTSRAQVLERSS
+37 SLDTSRGQVLERSS
-51 ALASVL
+51 ALGSVL

-67 QDPATAAELLNGLR
+67 QDPGTAAELLNGLR
-81 TVDDVIEAQVSLPGG
+81 TVDDVIEARITLPEG
-96 EVFVAYRRSLLE
+96 EIFVTYRRSLLE
-108 DQSDIRELYSESLSV
+108 DQSGVQGLYSESLSV

-130 EIASLEI
+130 
-137 RVDLWPVYQQLVW
+137 Q
-150 ISGIA
+150 
-155 FVLWLL
+155 
-161 GMVAAYVLSRVF
+161 
-173 NARITTASIVFQ
+173 
-185 DPATAA
+185 
-191 ELLNGLRTVD
+191 
-201 DVIEAQVSLPGGE
+201 
-214 VFVAYR
+214 
-220 RSLLEDQSDI
+220 
-230 RELYSES
+230 
-237 LSVPVLL
+237 
-244 DQEEIASL
+244 IASL

-307 VTDREDYEQ
+307 VTDREDYSQ
-316 RFSYSVNNELGSV
+316 RFSYGVKNELGSV

-336 LDRIGDREQRLRR
+336 LVRIGDREQRLRK
-349 MILDLEEARDQAESA
+349 MIVDLEDARDQAESA

-386 MGMIALLKQGDLSEQ
+386 MGMIALLKQGGLTEQ

-450 EALFSEPASQKGLV
+450 EALFSEPASQKGLA
-464 LSFSVDPAVPQVVV
+464 LSFTTDPAVPEVVV

-502 SITVKAGLADP
+502 SITVTAGLTDT
-513 DRGEQLR
+513 DKGEQFR

-530 HSDDQ
+530 HPDDQ

-553 GGTGLGLSI
+553 GGTGLGLAI
-562 TDQLVRLM
+562 TEQLVRLM
-570 GGQIGFESLEGE
+570 RGRIGFDSRHGQ
-582 GTLFWVELPMEVPG
+582 GSLFWVELPLEAPG
-596 DSTLNEWAADL
+596 DNTISEWATEAS
-607 PKTGASAK
+607 KTAASGK

-622 LTNPA
+622 LTNPT

-642 PITYDLQ
+642 PVTYDLQ

-675 VVANGLE
+675 VAANGLE
-682 AVEAFKGRE
+682 AVEAFKKRA

-703 MDGLEATRQIRSLQS
+703 MDGLEATRQIRALQA
-718 GEGVHADCEIVGLSA
+718 GEGIHPGCEIVGLSA

-744 AEGMVDYLT
+744 AEGMIDYLT
-753 KPIRTEE
+753 KPIRMEE
-760 LREILDACLEKKQ
+760 LREVLDACLDKQ
-773 GIS
+773 R

>member
-1 MIKSGRA
+1 MIRPTHT

-19 ALTTGMVGG
+19 ALTTGLVGG

-37 SLDTSRAQVLERSS
+37 SLETSRTQVLERST
-51 ALASVL
+51 ALGSVL

-67 QDPATAAELLNGLR
+67 QDPGTAAELLNGLR
-81 TVDDVIEAQVSLPGG
+81 TVDDVIEARVTLPEGG
-96 EVFVAYRRSLLE
+96 IFVTYRRAIPE
-108 DQSDIRELYSESLSV
+108 GQSGVQNLYSESLSV

-130 EIASLEI
+130 QVASLEI

-150 ISGIA
+150 ISAVA

-161 GMVAAYVLSRVF
+161 GML
-173 NARITTASIVFQ
+173 
-185 DPATAA
+185 
-191 ELLNGLRTVD
+191 
-201 DVIEAQVSLPGGE
+201 
-214 VFVAYR
+214 
-220 RSLLEDQSDI
+220 
-230 RELYSES
+230 
-237 LSVPVLL
+237 
-244 DQEEIASL
+244 
-252 EIRVDLWPVY
+252 
-262 QQLVWISGIAFVL
+262 
-275 WLLGM
+275 
-280 VAAYVL
+280 AAYVL

-307 VTDREDYEQ
+307 VTDREDYSQ
-316 RFSYSVNNELGSV
+316 RFSYGVKNELGAV
-329 VDAFNEM
+329 VEAFNEM
-336 LDRIGDREQRLRR
+336 LVRIGDREQRLRK
-349 MILDLEEARDQAESA
+349 MIVDLEEARDQAESA

-386 MGMIALLKQGDLSEQ
+386 IGMIALLKQGGLTEQ
-401 QRAYFETIERSADAL
+401 QLAYFETIERSADAL

-426 TKIEAGRLKLGRS
+426 TKIEAGRLTLGRS
-439 AFSLRDSLGSI
+439 AFSIRDSLSSI

-464 LSFSVDPAVPQVVV
+464 LGFTVDSAVPAVLV

-497 FTDEG
+497 FTDKG
-502 SITVKAGLADP
+502 SITVTASVADTEQ
-513 DRGEQLR
+513 GEHIR

-530 HSDDQ
+530 HPEDQ

-542 YQADVSLTRAH
+542 FQADVSLTRSH
-553 GGTGLGLSI
+553 GGTGLGLAI

-570 GGQIGFESLEGE
+570 GGRIGFESQYGA
-582 GTLFWVELPMEVPG
+582 GSLFWVELPMEVSAENSPQELAVG
-596 DSTLNEWAADL
+596 
-607 PKTGASAK
+607 GAEGGANQK
-615 ESARLER
+615 EVARLER

-642 PITYDLQ
+642 SVTYELS

-675 VVANGLE
+675 VAANGLE
-682 AVEAFKGRE
+682 AVEAFKERE

-703 MDGLEATRQIRSLQS
+703 MDGLEATRRIRSLQS
-718 GEGVHADCEIVGLSA
+718 DESVHEECEIVGLSA

-760 LREILDACLEKKQ
+760 LRKILDACLKKKQ
-773 GIS
+773 GLS

>member
-1 MIKSGRA
+1 MIKPDRT

-19 ALTTGMVGG
+19 AFITGVVGG

-51 ALASVL
+51 ALGSVL

-67 QDPATAAELLNGLR
+67 QDPGTAAELLNGLR
-81 TVDDVIEAQVSLPGG
+81 TVDDVIEAQITLPEGD
-96 EVFVAYRRSLLE
+96 VFVTYRRSLLE
-108 DQSDIRELYSESLSV
+108 DQSGVQGLYSESLSV

-155 FVLWLL
+155 FVLW
-161 GMVAAYVLSRVF
+161 M
-173 NARITTASIVFQ
+173 
-185 DPATAA
+185 
-191 ELLNGLRTVD
+191 
-201 DVIEAQVSLPGGE
+201 
-214 VFVAYR
+214 
-220 RSLLEDQSDI
+220 
-230 RELYSES
+230 
-237 LSVPVLL
+237 
-244 DQEEIASL
+244 
-252 EIRVDLWPVY
+252 
-262 QQLVWISGIAFVL
+262 
-275 WLLGM
+275 LGM

-307 VTDREDYEQ
+307 VTDREDYGR
-316 RFSYSVNNELGSV
+316 RFSYGVNNELGSV

-336 LDRIGDREQRLRR
+336 LERIGDREQRLRK
-349 MILDLEEARDQAESA
+349 MIVDLEEARDQAESA

-386 MGMIALLKQGDLSEQ
+386 MGMIALLKQGDLTEQ

-439 AFSLRDSLGSI
+439 AFSLHDSLGSI
-450 EALFSEPASQKGLV
+450 EALFSEPASQKGLA
-464 LSFSVDPAVPQVVV
+464 LSFTVDPAVPEVVV

-502 SITVKAGLADP
+502 SITVTASLVDP
-513 DRGEQLR
+513 DKPEQFR

-530 HSDDQ
+530 QPDDQ

-553 GGTGLGLSI
+553 GGTGLGLAI

-570 GGQIGFESLEGE
+570 GGQVGFESEFGK
-582 GTLFWVELPMEVPG
+582 GSLFWVELPLASPSDTTVASFRDNDARGVP
-596 DSTLNEWAADL
+596 AD
-607 PKTGASAK
+607 K

-627 ASASAPTTGATEYPL
+627 AAASAPTTGATEYPL
-642 PITYDLQ
+642 PVTYDLQ

-675 VVANGLE
+675 VAANGLE
-682 AVEAFKGRE
+682 AVKAFRERE

-703 MDGLEATRQIRSLQS
+703 MDGLEATRQIRSIQTREALHQ
-718 GEGVHADCEIVGLSA
+718 GCEIVGLSA

-760 LREILDACLEKKQ
+760 LRVVLDACLEKKQ
-773 GIS
+773 GVS